1 MDCRHNAAAAIAGR
15 LQESYRKGKKTMSVQ
30 ARRVRRSREVL
41 HRYVPRTGSVKRT
54 LLLTGI
60 AVVTLG
66 ASTGAAVSA
75 TAAHHHRHGKFS
87 CEAWGANLGGATFAV
102 ANKHYTP
109 CYNKHGR
116 VNKAGRTLSGAGV
129 KLGVITSNTEMK
141 GHRVIRA
148 GKTKALASAR
158 TAKAKIATLKIGAAT
173 SSATYT
179 CVAKGHKLVPKL
191 RFHSNVAYIITNGK
205 KQKIGSKSQ
214 TKKLGPLGLGGT
226 IRFNRVIKSGRTITV
241 RAVEID
247 LGGKKPTIVLA
258 QSRVSYTGNPCAK

>member
-1 MDCRHNAAAAIAGR
+1 
-15 LQESYRKGKKTMSVQ
+15 
-30 ARRVRRSREVL
+30 
-41 HRYVPRTGSVKRT
+41 
-54 LLLTGI
+54 
-60 AVVTLG
+60 VTLG

-102 ANKHYTP
+102 ANKRYTP
-109 CYNKHGR
+109 CYNKLGR
-116 VNKAGRTLSGAGV
+116 VVKAGRTLGGASV

-141 GHRVIRA
+141 AHRVIRA
-148 GKTKALASAR
+148 KKTKALASAK
-158 TAKAKIATLKIGAAT
+158 TANAKVGSLKIGAAT
-173 SSATYT
+173 SSASYT
-179 CVAKGHKLVPKL
+179 CVAKGSKLVPRLKV
-191 RFHSNVAYIITNGK
+191 RSNVAYIISNGK

-226 IRFNRVIKSGRTITV
+226 IRFNRVIKSGRTVTV

-247 LGGKKPTIVLA
+247 LGGKKPTIILA

>member
-1 MDCRHNAAAAIAGR
+1 M
-15 LQESYRKGKKTMSVQ
+15 
-30 ARRVRRSREVL
+30 L

-87 CEAWGANLGGATFAV
+87 CEAWGANLGGTTFAV
-102 ANKHYTP
+102 ANKRYTP
-109 CYNKHGR
+109 CSTKHGR
-116 VNKAGRTLSGAGV
+116 VKMAGRTLGTANV
-129 KLGVITSNTEMK
+129 KLGVITSNTKMK
-141 GHRVIRA
+141 RHRGVRA

-158 TAKAKIATLKIGAAT
+158 TATAKVGSLKIGAAT

-191 RFHSNVAYIITNGK
+191 KVHSNVAYIIANGK
-205 KQKIGSKSQ
+205 KQKIGSKSV
-214 TKKLGPLGLGGT
+214 TKKLGPLGLGGI
-226 IRFNRVIKSGRTITV
+226 IRFNRVIKSGHTTTV

-247 LGGKKPTIVLA
+247 LLGNKPTIVLA
-258 QSRVSYTGNPCAK
+258 QSRVSYTGNPCAR